1 MPEVVD
7 SESGRSMPSYV
18 TSTEPKDTSRRY
30 AWALQ
35 RLEGLG
41 KCVAVGELAKRR
53 MSRQPSDVVFNI
65 KKLIGKQFDDCWVQ
79 EMRKLVHFSII
90 EGERGEACVQ
100 IRGVRFSPVEI
111 ASVIFS
117 KLKDVVL
124 MYQFH
129 HELKVV
135 ISVPIFFSKQQRE
148 DILLAANKAGLTVLQ
163 LIDEPTAA
171 ALSRATIKEGT
182 VVVFDMGAGSYTVS
196 VLDVSGTNID
206 VILYSFLCSHN

>member
-65 KKLIGKQFDDCWVQ
+65 KKLIDLNLFILEDSNLFLAICMAVKS
-79 EMRKLVHFSII
+79 FS
-90 EGERGEACVQ
+90 
-100 IRGVRFSPVEI
+100 
-111 ASVIFS
+111 
-117 KLKDVVL
+117 
-124 MYQFH
+124 
-129 HELKVV
+129 
-135 ISVPIFFSKQQRE
+135 
-148 DILLAANKAGLTVLQ
+148 
-163 LIDEPTAA
+163 
-171 ALSRATIKEGT
+171 
-182 VVVFDMGAGSYTVS
+182 
-196 VLDVSGTNID
+196 
-206 VILYSFLCSHN
+206 